1 VCVDAALCLRH
12 VQHIQAAPIL
22 FSLTSQAEEEER
34 IYVEKHVWVKS
45 LQAFSKEEHVW
56 VKGLQALSKEKHCL
70 VSTSNA
76 SHPGRS
82 YSLLLN
88 QETLALRLLD
98 STCMR
103 QAGRDHA
110 PGEVGCIHQ
119 WSVASDKERP
129 CGTATSVRRIVE
141 CQFCRHVSLKNHLNR
156 VISRHMY

>member
-1 VCVDAALCLRH
+1 MFVDAALCLRH
-12 VQHIQAAPIL
+12 VHHIQAAPIL
-22 FSLTSQAEEEER
+22 FSLTSQTEEEER

-45 LQAFSKEEHVW
+45 LQTFSKEEHVW

-70 VSTSNA
+70 VSTSYA

-98 STCMR
+98 STCMC

-110 PGEVGCIHQ
+110 PGDEPQKPFEPCNQQAYVLKTQQ
-119 WSVASDKERP
+119 WVTTIKNAERARLHMQEELMSP
-129 CGTATSVRRIVE
+129 VV
-141 CQFCRHVSLKNHLNR
+141 
-156 VISRHMY
+156 VI